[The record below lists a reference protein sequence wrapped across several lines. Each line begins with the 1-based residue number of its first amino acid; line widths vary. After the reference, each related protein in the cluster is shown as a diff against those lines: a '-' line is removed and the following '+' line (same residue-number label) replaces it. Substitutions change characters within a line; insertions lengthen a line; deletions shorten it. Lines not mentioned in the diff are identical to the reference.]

1 MKLFITLAWRNLWR
15 NKRRTIIASASVFF
29 ALFLA
34 LITRSLQYGTYY
46 HMIDSSVRM
55 YTGYIQIHAEGYW
68 EERGLERFIE
78 IDDSLLKKIEN
89 IKDVT
94 FVVPRIENYMLVS
107 SKEITKVAS
116 IFCISPGIEDSMT
129 RLKKKLI
136 AGDYLNDED
145 KGVLIAEGLANMLGV
160 NVGDSVILYGQGLY
174 GITVAVNVPVIGIVK
189 FALPDLNNSV
199 VYMPLNSGQSLFEM
213 QGKLTSISI
222 LISNPDKLEKVQT
235 EIRKSLLDRYE
246 VMNWQEMMPEL
257 VQGIQLDSVF
267 GLVMLLILYMIVAFG
282 ILGTIMMMTAE
293 RTKEFGILISIGMKK
308 KWLMLITL
316 FESIFIS
323 LVGAILGLVVAIPI
337 IAYLKNH
344 PLVYTGELAEIS
356 LKFGVEPIIPFSANP
371 GIFLAHTFI
380 VLLIAIL
387 CALYPISYIRR
398 LEPIKAMRL

>member
-1 MKLFITLAWRNLWR
+1 MKLFIVLAWRNLWR
-15 NKRRTIIASASVFF
+15 NKRRTIIASASIFF

-68 EERGLERFIE
+68 EERGLEKFIE
-78 IDDSLLKKIEN
+78 VDDLFLKKIEN
-89 IKDVT
+89 IEDVT
-94 FVVPRIENYMLVS
+94 LVVPRIENYMLIS
-107 SKEITKVAS
+107 SKEITKIAS
-116 IFCISPGIEDSMT
+116 VFCISPEVEDSMT
-129 RLKKKLI
+129 RLKRKLT
-136 AGDYLNDED
+136 AGNYLSDKD

-160 NVGDSVILYGQGLY
+160 NVGDSVVLYGQGLY
-174 GITVAVNVPVIGIVK
+174 GITVAVNVPIIGIVK

-199 VYMPLNSGQSLFEM
+199 VYLPLKFGQSIFEM
-213 QGKLTSISI
+213 QDKLTSISI
-222 LISNPDKLEKVQT
+222 LISDPDKLEIVQA
-235 EIRKSLLDRYE
+235 EIRKSLPDGYE

-293 RTKEFGILISIGMKK
+293 RTKEFGILISVGMKK
-308 KWLMLITL
+308 KWLMLISL
-316 FESIFIS
+316 LESIFIS
-323 LVGAILGLVVAIPI
+323 LIGAFSGLVVAMPI

-344 PLVYTGELAEIS
+344 PLVFKGELAEIS
-356 LKFGVEPIIPFSANP
+356 LKFGVEPIIPFSARP

-380 VLLIAIL
+380 VLLIAML
-387 CALYPISYIRR
+387 CALYPIYYIRK